1 MNNKVMQNFSLER
14 KVIIISGGAG
24 FLGVQHAE
32 AVAEAGG
39 IPILV
44 DINQESLDVVT
55 KKISNDYQI
64 QALGLC
70 CDITNKSGLSEC
82 LERIVK
88 EFGHLDGLVN
98 NAANDPKVGL
108 GADAKKLTRFENMS
122 VEYWNADIS
131 VGLTGAFL
139 CAQVFGHYMV
149 KSGGGVIVNIASDLA
164 LISPDQRI
172 YQVAGLSPDNQPV
185 KPVTYSVIKSG
196 LVGLTKYLATYWA
209 EAGVRVNAIS
219 PGGVFN
225 DHELE
230 FVKNLTY
237 RIPLGRMATKDEYK
251 SSLVYLLS
259 DASSYVTG
267 FNLVVDGGRT
277 CW

>member
-237 RIPLGRMATKDEYK
+237 RIPLGRMATKDE
-251 SSLVYLLS
+251 
-259 DASSYVTG
+259 
-267 FNLVVDGGRT
+267 
-277 CW
+277 